1 MSELEDADDDR
12 DDAFLRALAWTPEV
26 APFAGTA
33 RYRVDACLGEGGF
46 GVVYEVQDRELG
58 RPVALKLLKPQR
70 AGYAEQ
76 LRRLKAE
83 FRSVADLVHPNLV
96 GLHELASDGTRWF
109 VTMELVRGRDF
120 AAHVR
125 AGGAG
130 ALRAALAQLAS
141 GVAVLHDAGIVHRD
155 LKPSNV
161 LVEDGGRVVI
171 LDFGL
176 AAGDDGGEPELVA
189 AGTPQFMAPEQA
201 AGGQVTE
208 ATDWYA
214 VGAMLREALEH
225 VAAPELEP
233 LCQALLR
240 ADPAER
246 AGRDA
251 IAAQLGDP
259 PLARPP
265 RREPVRASRRE
276 AGAPAF
282 VGRGAELAQLR
293 ASYARL
299 VAGEPGIVRVHG
311 QPGVGKTALV
321 ARFLDEL
328 RGGGALVLASRCH
341 EREAVPYKAFDGA
354 SDALVAHLRASPD
367 AADLLPPD
375 AALVAQLFPAFEA
388 LAPARATSVPADRRE
403 ARLAS
408 FAVLAELLARLAQ
421 RRPVVIAIDDLQWS
435 DLDSAH
441 LLAHLVA
448 APRPPVLF
456 VIAYR
461 AGGSPVV
468 RDTVR
473 MLEAAGDAGR
483 ELAVE
488 PLPAAEA
495 EALAAALLGADRRAA
510 AARIAKHSEGHPLFI
525 VELARAGAGAAAG
538 SLVDVLWQRVS
549 ELPEDARALLETVAV
564 AGEPVPAG
572 VGYDAS
578 GLGARGVDV
587 LRRLRAEQLV
597 RSDDGG
603 ALTVYHDRIRD
614 AVLERGEAATRRDRH
629 LALARALEA
638 TPAADSEALARHYDA
653 GGEPARA
660 AEHAVRAG
668 DAAMAALAFDRAAA
682 MYRMALERGV
692 PDLHEKLG
700 TALDAGG
707 YNVAAGE
714 AFLAGAEHATGERA
728 IDLTRRGAEQLLVV
742 GDIATGLRAI
752 ERALAGVGERLPR
765 TARRARLEM
774 LAHVLRFKL
783 RRPRPRPA
791 RATTSR
797 ERLHLDVLESA
808 IRGLDANDPVRAIAL
823 RGRYSRH
830 ALALGDPRHCALAL
844 INAAFFFAGDRP
856 GPAID
861 ELLSDGEAIGRRIG
875 DPGVL
880 AQAELM
886 RGMMGLAYCDWAACA
901 EHSARAAQIFA
912 EQCVGMAND
921 RRLGLLNL
929 ATAQLRMGLL
939 ADARRV
945 GDALLLDATE
955 RGDPV
960 SDKNVCAGILG
971 ALALVEDD
979 VPRARELIARAA
991 TEDRCVSVV
1000 IRAEAVASLA
1010 AYDGC
1015 PADGVHAWRVRWR
1028 QLADMGV
1035 LHVAGFRMLIVR
1047 SLGSALLAR
1056 ATPGDLRE
1064 ARRLARSIAGISS
1077 PCAQGIVAQLHAL
1090 RGLHDERTED
1100 AARWLTAAADHFDAA
1115 QMPLDAAACRHRRGR
1130 LLDDPRTVADAE
1142 SMLRAG
1148 GIVRPERWAQMIV
1161 PR

>member
-46 GVVYEVQDRELG
+46 GVVYEVLDRELG

-125 AGGAG
+125 TGGAG
-130 ALRAALAQLAS
+130 ALRAALAQLVT
-141 GVAVLHDAGIVHRD
+141 GVAVLHDAGIIHRD

-161 LVEDGGRVVI
+161 LIEDGGRVVI

-201 AGGQVTE
+201 AGGPVTV

-214 VGAMLREALEH
+214 VGAMLREGLEH

-233 LCQALLR
+233 LCEALLR

-246 AGRDA
+246 AGRDEL
-251 IAAQLGDP
+251 AAQLGDP
-259 PLARPP
+259 ALARPP
-265 RREPVRASRRE
+265 RREAAAE
-276 AGAPAF
+276 L
-282 VGRGAELAQLR
+282 VGRGAELQQLR

-311 QPGVGKTALV
+311 EPGVGKTALV

-328 RGGGALVLASRCH
+328 RGGDALVLASRCH

-354 SDALVAHLRASPD
+354 SDALVAHLGALPE
-367 AADLLPPD
+367 AGDLLPAD

-388 LAPARATSVPADRRE
+388 LAPARAASVPADRRE

-408 FAVLAELLARLAQ
+408 FAVLAELLARLAR

-448 APRPPVLF
+448 APRPRVLF
-456 VIAYR
+456 VLAYR

-473 MLEAAGDAGR
+473 MLEAAGDRGS

-510 AARIAKHSEGHPLFI
+510 AARIAERGEGHPLFI
-525 VELARAGAGAAAG
+525 AELARAGEGAAAG

-549 ELPEDARALLETVAV
+549 ELPADARALLETVAV

-587 LRRLRAEQLV
+587 LRRLRAEHLV

-603 ALTVYHDRIRD
+603 ALTVYHDRIRE
-614 AVLERGEAATRRDRH
+614 AVLERGEAASRRDRH

-638 TPAADSEALARHYDA
+638 APAADSEALARHYDA

-660 AEHAVRAG
+660 ATHAVRAG

-707 YNVAAGE
+707 YNAAAGE
-714 AFLAGAEHATGERA
+714 AFLAGAEHATGEHA

-830 ALALGDPRHCALAL
+830 ALAIGDPRHCALAL
-844 INAAFFFAGDRP
+844 INTAFFFAGDRP
-856 GPAID
+856 GPTID
-861 ELLSDGEAIGRRIG
+861 ELLADGEAIGRRIG

-886 RGMMGLAYCDWAACA
+886 RGMMGLAYCDWGTCA

-929 ATAQLRMGLL
+929 ATAQLRMGRL

-1028 QLADMGV
+1028 QLEDMGV
-1035 LHVAGFRMLIVR
+1035 MHVAGFRMLIVR
-1047 SLGSALLAR
+1047 SLGSALVAR

-1064 ARRLARSIAGISS
+1064 ARRLARSIAGIPS
-1077 PCAQGIVAQLHAL
+1077 PCAQGTVAQLHAL
-1090 RGLHDERTED
+1090 RALHDERTDD

-1115 QMPLDAAACRHRRGR
+1115 QMPFDAAACRHRRGR